1 MQQLSDTLRSFGDML
16 TTLADN
22 ISNTGGDELIESRY
36 KLLYTLA
43 RHQNAMQKETFS
55 IASSVILPKL
65 SKVEDELNTA
75 NIIIRT
81 QAHAIQDKERVIQG
95 MESYHDE
102 IVDGYKLELEHEKN
116 RYTDLLVE
124 FKDRGMQIAS
134 LETKLH
140 NLQANQADMIK
151 NAELKKDCEINNLK
165 QKLLDANNQISTLR
179 DCAAFDQGRIKRQ
192 ADKTNHWMKQAADYK
207 KKIEEYEDRIEKLE
221 KEKETFTWCYSSIM
235 LLPEG
240 VEPHWSDAKV
250 ISQEFLEIDNKRYVV
265 RGKGLILNRGYA
277 TIQVVE

>member
-1 MQQLSDTLRSFGDML
+1 MEQLSDTLRSFGDML
-16 TTLADN
+16 TTLADS

-43 RHQNAMQKETFS
+43 RYQNSMQKEAFS
-55 IASSVILPKL
+55 ITSSVILPKL

-81 QAHAIQDKERVIQG
+81 QAHNIRDKERVIRD
-95 MESYHDE
+95 MESYHNE
-102 IVDGYKLELEHEKN
+102 IVDGYKFELEHEKN

-140 NLQANQADMIK
+140 NCQANQADMIK
-151 NAELKKDCEINNLK
+151 NAEFKKECEINGLK
-165 QKLLDANNQISTLR
+165 QKLLEASNEISTLK
-179 DCAAFDQGRIKRQ
+179 DCAAFDKGRIKRQ

-207 KKIEEYEDRIEKLE
+207 KKIEEYEARIEKLE
-221 KEKETFTWCYSSIM
+221 KELDINKNYYSSIM

-250 ISQEFLEIDNKRYVV
+250 ISQEFLEIDGKRYVV
-265 RGKGLILNRGYA
+265 WGKGLILNRGYA
-277 TIQVVE
+277 TIQVME

>member
-43 RHQNAMQKETFS
+43 CYQNTMQKEAFS
-55 IASSVILPKL
+55 ITSSVILPKL
-65 SKVEDELNTA
+65 SKTEDELNTA

-81 QAHAIQDKERVIQG
+81 QAHTIQEKERVIQG
-95 MESYHDE
+95 MESYHNE
-102 IVDGYKLELEHEKN
+102 IVDGYKLELEHEQS

-151 NAELKKDCEINNLK
+151 NAEFKKEREINGLK
-165 QKLLDANNQISTLR
+165 QKLLEANNEISTLK

-192 ADKTNHWMKQAADYK
+192 ADKTNYWMKQAADYK
-207 KKIEEYEDRIEKLE
+207 KQIEEYEDRIAKLE
-221 KEKETFTWCYSSIM
+221 KEKETFTWCYSNIM
-235 LLPEG
+235 LLPDG

-250 ISQEFLEIDNKRYVV
+250 LSQEFLEIDNKRYVV
-265 RGKGLILNRGYA
+265 WGKGLIHNRGYA

>member
-43 RHQNAMQKETFS
+43 CYQNTMQKETFS
-55 IASSVILPKL
+55 ITSSVILPKL

-81 QAHAIQDKERVIQG
+81 QAHTIQDKERVIQG
-95 MESYHDE
+95 MESYHNE
-102 IVDGYKLELEHEKN
+102 LVDGYKLELEHEKN

-140 NLQANQADMIK
+140 NLQANQADMVK
-151 NAELKKDCEINNLK
+151 NAEFKKDCEINNLK

-240 VEPHWSDAKV
+240 VEPHWSDAK
-250 ISQEFLEIDNKRYVV
+250 IIDQHQFGIEGKRYTLWG
-265 RGKGLILNRGYA
+265 RGFLIYLGSCTEKRG
-277 TIQVVE
+277 

>member
-43 RHQNAMQKETFS
+43 CYQNSMQKEAFS
-55 IASSVILPKL
+55 ITSSVILPKL
-65 SKVEDELNTA
+65 SKTEDELNTA

-81 QAHAIQDKERVIQG
+81 QAHTIQEKERIIQD
-95 MESYHDE
+95 MESYHDVTVE
-102 IVDGYKLELEHEKN
+102 GYKLELEREQG

-179 DCAAFDQGRIKRQ
+179 DCEAFDKGRIKRQ
-192 ADKTNHWMKQAADYK
+192 ADKTNYWMDRAQKAENELAMHKAA
-207 KKIEEYEDRIEKLE
+207 YEN
-221 KEKETFTWCYSSIM
+221 IM
-235 LLPEG
+235 LLPDGVKCPWENAKIIDQHHFG
-240 VEPHWSDAKV
+240 VEG
-250 ISQEFLEIDNKRYVV
+250 KRYTLWG
-265 RGKGLILNRGYA
+265 RGFLMYLGSCTEKRG
-277 TIQVVE
+277 

>member
-43 RHQNAMQKETFS
+43 CYQNSMQKEAFS
-55 IASSVILPKL
+55 ITSSVILPKL
-65 SKVEDELNTA
+65 SKTEDELNTA

-81 QAHAIQDKERVIQG
+81 QAHTIQEKERVIQS
-95 MESYHDE
+95 MESSHNE
-102 IVDGYKLELEHEKN
+102 IVNGYKFELEREQG

-140 NLQANQADMIK
+140 NCQVNQADMIK
-151 NAELKKDCEINNLK
+151 NAEFKKDCEINNLK

-179 DCAAFDQGRIKRQ
+179 DCAAFDQGRIQRQ

-265 RGKGLILNRGYA
+265 WGKGLILNRGYA
-277 TIQVVE
+277 TIKVVE